1 MMGPDGLIGQ
11 TVSHYRVLE
20 KLGGGGMGI
29 VYKAEDT
36 RLHRFVALKFLPDEF
51 ASDAQALS
59 RFDREAQAASAL
71 NHPNI
76 CTIYETGEHK
86 GQPFIAMEFLD
97 GQTLKHRIGGRPLDL
112 ESVLGLGID
121 IADALDAAHAAGI
134 VHRDIKPANIF
145 ITKRGRA
152 KILDFGLAK
161 LAPKAEEATLPADA
175 TQGMSEEHLTSPGTA
190 IGTVAY
196 MSPEQVRA
204 KELDARTDLFSFGVV
219 LYEMATGA
227 LPFRGESSGVIL
239 SAILEKAPEPA
250 ARLNPNLPPESE
262 RIINRA
268 LEKDRTLRYQHA
280 ADMRAELQRLKRDS
294 ESGPAAQTGPKP
306 ALKSARWWTLA
317 GAAVLIVGLVVGG
330 SLLFTRKTHALTDKD
345 TVVLGDFTNTTGDAV
360 FDDTLK
366 EALSVS
372 LRQSPFLNILSDER
386 ISSTL
391 KAMTRP
397 ADTRLTPSVAREV
410 CQRTGSK
417 AYITGSIAS
426 LGSRY
431 VLALNAISC
440 LSGEAVVQHQ
450 VQANSKEHVLD
461 ALDQAA
467 AKLRNELGESLPSV
481 KKFDVPTAQVT
492 TPSLEA
498 LKVFTLGTQA
508 ADKNLEE
515 SIPFFKHALELDPNF
530 VMAYDALGVQY
541 SNLNQQ
547 TLARQ
552 YLTKAF
558 TLRDRTSELERLGIE
573 ALYYTA
579 VSGELDKARET
590 YQEAV
595 RFYPREGAA
604 HIDLCAVYSLEGQFE
619 KSRDEAKA
627 ALQLDP
633 NDAAGYVNLA
643 DSDLRLNRFDETQAA
658 IREAQSRHL
667 GGLQIHFLLYKT
679 AFLAADKTIMA
690 QQLAWASA
698 KPGIE
703 DSFLQMQSD
712 TEAYFGHSQK
722 ARALTSRAVESAR
735 RNRIDELAASDL
747 ADAAVTESLL
757 GDAHSARKDAD
768 AALKLAPQNHTVQ
781 VGVALVFA
789 LAGDAI
795 HARSMSDDLERMFPT
810 DTVVQHL
817 WLPTIRASV
826 ELVPQPDHA
835 LSLLQDTAPFE
846 LSAASGY
853 GNYMLPPYLRGQ
865 AYLRRKQPELAEPE
879 FQKILDHRG
888 HVWNGI
894 TGALAHLGLG
904 RAYAMQGDA
913 DKARAAYGDFLTL
926 WKDADPDIPILI
938 AAKSEYAKL
947 Q

>member
-1 MMGPDGLIGQ
+1 MPDSAPLIGQ
-11 TVSHYRVLE
+11 TFSHYRIIE
-20 KLGGGGMGI
+20 KLGGGGMGV

-36 RLHRFVALKFLPDEF
+36 RLGRFVALKFLPEDL
-51 ASDAQALS
+51 SHDAQSLE
-59 RFDREAQAASAL
+59 RFKREARAASAL

-76 CTIYETGEHK
+76 CTIYDIGEESGK
-86 GQPFIAMEFLD
+86 AFIAMEFLD
-97 GQTLKHRIGGRPLDL
+97 GLTLKHRIAGRPLDL
-112 ESVLGLGID
+112 ESVLGLGIE

-145 ITKRGRA
+145 ITKRGHA

-161 LAPKAEEATLPADA
+161 LAPKPEEATRPTDA

-190 IGTVAY
+190 VGTVAY

-204 KELDARTDLFSFGVV
+204 QELDARTDLFSFGVV
-219 LYEMATGA
+219 LYQMATGA
-227 LPFRGESSGVIL
+227 LPFRGESSGAIF
-239 SAILEKAPEPA
+239 SAILEKTPEPA
-250 ARLNPNLPPESE
+250 ARLNPGLPPESE

-268 LEKDRTLRYQHA
+268 LEKDRSLRYQHA
-280 ADMRAELQRLKRDS
+280 ADIRAELQRLKRDS
-294 ESGPAAQTGPKP
+294 DSGRAAETGAKP
-306 ALKSARWWTLA
+306 ALKSVWWWALA
-317 GAAVLIVGLVVGG
+317 GAAILVVGLVIGG

-397 ADTRLTPSVAREV
+397 TDTRLTPSVAREV
-410 CQRTGSK
+410 CQRTESK

-431 VLALNAISC
+431 VLALNAVSC

-467 AKLRNELGESLPSV
+467 ARLRSELGESLPSV
-481 KKFDVPTAQVT
+481 KKFDVPAAQVT

-498 LKVFTLGTQA
+498 LKAFSLGTQA

-515 SIPFFKHALELDPNF
+515 SIPFFKHALDLDPNF

-552 YLTKAF
+552 YLTKAY

-573 ALYYTA
+573 ALYYTS
-579 VSGELDKARET
+579 VSGELDKAQET
-590 YQEAV
+590 YEEAL
-595 RFYPREGAA
+595 RFYPREEAA
-604 HIDLCAVYSLEGQFE
+604 HIDVCEVYSLEGQFE
-619 KSRDEAKA
+619 KSRQEAKA
-627 ALQLDP
+627 ALQLEP
-633 NDAAGYVNLA
+633 NDVAGYANLA
-643 DSDLRLNRFDETQAA
+643 DSDLRLNLFDESRAV
-658 IREAQSRHL
+658 IREAESRHL
-667 GGLQIHFLLYKT
+667 NAVRTHFLLYKL
-679 AFLAADKTIMA
+679 AFLAADETSMA
-690 QQLAWASA
+690 QQLAWASG

-703 DSFLQMQSD
+703 DSFLQTQSG
-712 TEAYFGHSQK
+712 TEAYFGHLQK
-722 ARALTSRAVESAR
+722 ARALTSHAVESAR
-735 RNRIDELAASDL
+735 RNGIDELAALDL
-747 ADAAVTESLL
+747 ADAAVTHSLL
-757 GDAHSARKDAD
+757 GDALSARKDAD
-768 AALKLAPQNHTVQ
+768 AALKFAPQNQTVQ

-795 HARSMSDDLERMFPT
+795 HARSITDDLQRMFPT

-817 WLPTIRASV
+817 WLPTIRASM
-826 ELVPQPDHA
+826 ELVPQPDRA

-846 LSAASGY
+846 LSAAPGF
-853 GNYMLPPYLRGQ
+853 GNYMLPAYLRGQ

-894 TGALAHLGLG
+894 TGALAHLDLA
-904 RAYAMQGDA
+904 RAYAVQGDA
-913 DKARAAYGDFLTL
+913 AKARAAYQDFLTL
-926 WKDADPDIPILI
+926 WKDADPDIPVMKQ
-938 AAKSEYAKL
+938 AKAEYAKL
-947 Q
+947 N